1 MAKKVMFFTVG
12 SQIYGLD
19 VDRTQGIEKA
29 AQYLQVPNT
38 VKHIMGI
45 MTLRGEVIP
54 VYSLRTKFGI
64 EQPPITKETQLII
77 GKLSGGINIA
87 LAVDGIKEIS
97 EMEDSAFSRTPAL
110 LQNGD
115 TGYIEKVIQTEKMLA
130 IMIGLEGLLTKEE
143 KKKLKE
149 FIEDN
154 QLTDGEAEEKDNNEN
169 KENVEEKQNE

>member
-45 MTLRGEVIP
+45 MTLRGEIIP
-54 VYSLRTKFGI
+54 VYSLRTKFNMN
-64 EQPPITKETQLII
+64 QPPITKDTELII

-87 LAVDGIKEIS
+87 LAVDGIREIT
-97 EMEDSAFSRTPAL
+97 EIEDSAFSRTPPL
-110 LQNGD
+110 LENGD
-115 TGYIEKVIQTEKMLA
+115 TGYIEKVIQTDKMLA
-130 IMIGLEGLLTKEE
+130 IMVGLEGLLTKEE
-143 KKKLKE
+143 KLKLKE
-149 FIEDN
+149 FIEEN
-154 QLTDGEAEEKDNNEN
+154 KLTDAEEVEKEKKQDNDD
-169 KENVEEKQNE
+169 EEKKTEK